1 MTKAGK
7 RIGWD
12 SDISDRHMRILL
24 DTNICIY
31 VMNHRTM
38 RVVERFGQY
47 KPGEIG
53 VTSITVAELQFG
65 VFKSSQIE
73 RNRSALFRFLA
84 PLEIVPFTSEAAE
97 HYGQIKAHLR
107 PLGIMIGELDCLI
120 AAQALSLGIPL
131 ATNNTSE
138 FERVPNLVLENWAK

>member
-1 MTKAGK
+1 
-7 RIGWD
+7 
-12 SDISDRHMRILL
+12 MRILL

-31 VMNHRTM
+31 VMNHRPS
-38 RVVERFGQY
+38 RVVERFRQY

-53 VTSITVAELQFG
+53 VTAITVAELQFG
-65 VFKSSQIE
+65 VSKSSQIE

-97 HYGQIKAHLR
+97 HYGRIKARLR
-107 PLGIMIGELDCLI
+107 ARGTMIGELDCLI
-120 AAQALSLGIPL
+120 AAQALSLNLPL

-138 FERVPNLVLENWAK
+138 FERVADLVVENWAE